1 MPMYQYARLISKNSV
16 FIKLSSSDEV
26 VKDSGMRAWTGYVD
40 NDWTFTSVSAAR
52 EFLNALKLAI
62 EEVENEEMKWME
74 Y

>member
-1 MPMYQYARLISKNSV
+1 V
-16 FIKLSSSDEV
+16 FVKLSSSDEV
-26 VKDSGMRAWTGYVD
+26 VKDSGMRSWAGFVD

-52 EFLNALKLAI
+52 EFLNELTLAI

>member
-1 MPMYQYARLISKNSV
+1 MSMYQYARLISKNSV

-26 VKDSGMRAWTGYVD
+26 VRDSGMRAWTGYVD

-52 EFLNALKLAI
+52 EFLNELTLAI

>member
-16 FIKLSSSDEV
+16 FIKLSSSDEEV
-26 VKDSGMRAWTGYVD
+26 DDSGMRLWAGHVD

-52 EFLNALKLAI
+52 EFLNELTLAI